1 MRLHIFRS
9 LAISGSLL
17 SLTARADVV
26 EATANGMQI
35 RHVVAIAAPAATVY
49 SAFLKVERWW
59 DKEHTYSG
67 DAANLTLAA
76 APGGCFCEKLP
87 EGGGAVHLT
96 VVNVAPNK
104 RMTLTG
110 ALGPLQTTGVTG
122 ALSFSFVPKASGSQI
137 VMVYNVG
144 GYYPNGLQ
152 SVAGAVDDVLLHQLQ
167 RLKDLVET
175 GNADRAATNPA
186 AN

>member
-1 MRLHIFRS
+1 MRLQVFRS
-9 LAISGSLL
+9 LAVGCSLL

-49 SAFLKVERWW
+49 NAFLKIGTWW

-67 DAANLTLAA
+67 DATNLTLAA

-87 EGGGAVHLT
+87 QGGGVVHLT
-96 VVNVAPNK
+96 VVNVAPSE
-104 RMTLTG
+104 RITMRG
-110 ALGPLQTTGVTG
+110 ALGPLQATGVTG
-122 ALSFSFVPKASGSQI
+122 AMSVSFVPKPSGSEI

-175 GNADRAATNPA
+175 GNADRAAANPA